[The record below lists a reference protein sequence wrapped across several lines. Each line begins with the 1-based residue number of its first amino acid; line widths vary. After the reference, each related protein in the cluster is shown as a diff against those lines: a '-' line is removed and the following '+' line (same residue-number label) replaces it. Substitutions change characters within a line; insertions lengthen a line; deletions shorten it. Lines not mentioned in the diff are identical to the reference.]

1 MAKVRQ
7 LFNTATIKV
16 AKRRRICHRNRR
28 KHSITAGQPC
38 LVLKDPASG
47 ISRNYCVEC
56 ATAILDRAQTDL
68 DALREELVAKAMTAG
83 H

>member
-7 LFNTATIKV
+7 LLNTATIEV

-28 KHSITAGQPC
+28 KHSVAPGEPC
-38 LVLKDPASG
+38 LVLKDPSSG
-47 ISRNYCVEC
+47 NSKNYCVEC

-68 DALREELVAKAMTAG
+68 NALCADLLRESVTARR
-83 H
+83 